1 MQVQV
6 IIWDTARLCNVG
18 NHLLHHA
25 AVAAIGI
32 SPNDRYVASAGGIDD
47 PTILIWDIDAK
58 SPICGEC
65 QQFSSIKRKH
75 RQSQWFSKYLQNS
88 VHDWKILRFTLFSWG
103 VKLLNSLFLLSK
115 KSCFCVLYAS
125 KCFDGCTLTYR
136 VIHLNL
142 FSKPW
147 PHSTTLKRKLVP
159 SHETFHVERESLQK
173 NDLFEWPCEVFS
185 KCSYY
190 LWKHPKLLELKDFLS
205 NIFRNKLQAVSCHNC
220 HATFLPFCT
229 ILLK

>member
-1 MQVQV
+1 M
-6 IIWDTARLCNVG
+6 
-18 NHLLHHA
+18 LHHA

-65 QQFSSIKRKH
+65 QQFSRIKRKH
-75 RQSQWFSKYLQNS
+75 RLQNS

-103 VKLLNSLFLLSK
+103 VKLLYSLFLLSK

-136 VIHLNL
+136 VIHFNL

-147 PHSTTLKRKLVP
+147 PHSTILKRKLAP
-159 SHETFHVERESLQK
+159 SHETLHERESLQK
-173 NDLFEWPCEVFS
+173 NDLFE
-185 KCSYY
+185 
-190 LWKHPKLLELKDFLS
+190 
-205 NIFRNKLQAVSCHNC
+205 
-220 HATFLPFCT
+220 
-229 ILLK
+229 